1 MAQAAA
7 KAADRALLKVKL
19 GGALDP
25 ARIDAVRRAAP
36 RAELIVDA
44 NEAWT
49 PDDLAG
55 NLAACA
61 QAGVTLVEQPL
72 PADCDDALAR
82 IARPIPIC
90 ADESVHASASLS
102 SLVGKYDAVNIKLDK
117 TGGLTEAMSMAE
129 EAERLGFT
137 LMIGCMV
144 ATSLAMA
151 PAMLVAQRARVVD
164 LDGALLLAR
173 DRPDGCPTVRA
184 RAEISSPQTVEEPS
198 RKQVEE
204 TIPGRCA
211 VNGKQFLLALRILLA
226 ASLAASLAA
235 LLAGPA
241 AAQGYPNRPVK
252 IVMPFAPGG
261 PTEFIIRL
269 VADRLTAT
277 LGQAFVIENRPG
289 GAGGT
294 VGAKSVAIAEP
305 DGYTLLF
312 SSPGPLVTAAAV
324 YKNLDYDP
332 IKSFAPIA
340 MLIYAPQMLV
350 VHPSVPAN
358 SLPEFVAYARSNP
371 GKITFGS
378 SGYGTQPHIWWRA
391 RCR

>member
-1 MAQAAA
+1 
-7 KAADRALLKVKL
+7 
-19 GGALDP
+19 
-25 ARIDAVRRAAP
+25 
-36 RAELIVDA
+36 
-44 NEAWT
+44 
-49 PDDLAG
+49 
-55 NLAACA
+55 
-61 QAGVTLVEQPL
+61 
-72 PADCDDALAR
+72 
-82 IARPIPIC
+82 
-90 ADESVHASASLS
+90 
-102 SLVGKYDAVNIKLDK
+102 
-117 TGGLTEAMSMAE
+117 
-129 EAERLGFT
+129 
-137 LMIGCMV
+137 
-144 ATSLAMA
+144 
-151 PAMLVAQRARVVD
+151 
-164 LDGALLLAR
+164 
-173 DRPDGCPTVRA
+173 
-184 RAEISSPQTVEEPS
+184 
-198 RKQVEE
+198 
-204 TIPGRCA
+204 
-211 VNGKQFLLALRILLA
+211 VNGKQFLLARRILLA
-226 ASLAASLAA
+226 ASLVASLAA
-235 LLAGPA
+235 VLALPA

-324 YKNLDYDP
+324 YKSLDYDP

-350 VHPSVPAN
+350 VHPSVRAN

-378 SGYGTQPHIWWRA
+378 SGYGTQPHMLGEMLKLAAGINIIHVPYRGAGQAVTDLVAGQVQMIFETTAILLPHVEGEVARVGGGDRYALGTVAGRA
-391 RCR
+391 DHGRERISQAQGLVLVGTACAGRNSGADRGEAQRRGQRDPQVQGRAGGPRTFERGIQTRLAAGLRGIHRRRGAALGGDRKRNRYQGRLVRRV

>member
-1 MAQAAA
+1 M
-7 KAADRALLKVKL
+7 
-19 GGALDP
+19 
-25 ARIDAVRRAAP
+25 
-36 RAELIVDA
+36 
-44 NEAWT
+44 N
-49 PDDLAG
+49 
-55 NLAACA
+55 
-61 QAGVTLVEQPL
+61 
-72 PADCDDALAR
+72 
-82 IARPIPIC
+82 
-90 ADESVHASASLS
+90 
-102 SLVGKYDAVNIKLDK
+102 GKH
-117 TGGLTEAMSMAE
+117 
-129 EAERLGFT
+129 F
-137 LMIGCMV
+137 
-144 ATSLAMA
+144 
-151 PAMLVAQRARVVD
+151 
-164 LDGALLLAR
+164 LLAR
-173 DRPDGCPTVRA
+173 
-184 RAEISSPQTVEEPS
+184 
-198 RKQVEE
+198 
-204 TIPGRCA
+204 
-211 VNGKQFLLALRILLA
+211 RILLA
-226 ASLAASLAA
+226 ASLAAGLPA

-358 SLPEFVAYARSNP
+358 SLPELVAYAKSNP

-378 SGYGTQPHIWWRA
+378 SGYGTQPHMLGEMLKLAAGINIIHVPYRGAGQSVTDLVAGQVQMIFETTAILLPHVEGGRLRA
-391 RCR
+391 LAVATSTRSALLPDVPTTA

>member
-1 MAQAAA
+1 MAAEFI
-7 KAADRALLKVKL
+7 R
-19 GGALDP
+19 P
-25 ARIDAVRRAAP
+25 RR
-36 RAELIVDA
+36 RCGD
-44 NEAWT
+44 
-49 PDDLAG
+49 
-55 NLAACA
+55 
-61 QAGVTLVEQPL
+61 
-72 PADCDDALAR
+72 
-82 IARPIPIC
+82 
-90 ADESVHASASLS
+90 
-102 SLVGKYDAVNIKLDK
+102 
-117 TGGLTEAMSMAE
+117 
-129 EAERLGFT
+129 
-137 LMIGCMV
+137 
-144 ATSLAMA
+144 
-151 PAMLVAQRARVVD
+151 
-164 LDGALLLAR
+164 
-173 DRPDGCPTVRA
+173 DGCPTVRA

-198 RKQVEE
+198 RNQVEE

-211 VNGKQFLLALRILLA
+211 VNGKRFLLAPRILLA

-378 SGYGTQPHIWWRA
+378 SGYGTQPHMPGGMLKLMADINILPVPPRGA
-391 RCR
+391 GKSVTDLLAGQVQMIFETTAILLPHVEAGKLRPLVVAS